1 MPLKIGFICVSDMIN
16 RQLVFNSNSL
26 GKRTYYKE
34 TDTEII
40 VYDENGEN
48 PKTYPKP
55 QFKLAEKGQNEEVH
69 APYMSV
75 DDMGGTEEEYEERE
89 VERNFWND
97 FDKPQN

>member
-75 DDMGGTEEEYEERE
+75 DDMGALKKSMRKE
-89 VERNFWND
+89 
-97 FDKPQN
+97 K